1 MKPARPFVPLLVAV
15 SLLTA
20 SCGSPPDNASSESSE
35 AQPREEAAASAP
47 TTGMKTEE
55 TTSAPEKTA
64 ANAAKEKSAEETSA
78 KKGPKPKG
86 GAEKKVME
94 VKIGGLEYL
103 SGPITVSPGTTV
115 RWVNED
121 TALHTVTSEDSG
133 GPLAS
138 KDLGKGDS
146 YEYTFREP
154 GQYDYYCAV
163 HPFMKSGVTV
173 E

>member
-1 MKPARPFVPLLVAV
+1 MKPARFFVPLLVAV

-20 SCGSPPDNASSESSE
+20 SCGTPPDNASSGSSK
-35 AQPREEAAASAP
+35 AQPREETAASTP

-64 ANAAKEKSAEETSA
+64 AKEKPAEETSA
-78 KKGPKPKG
+78 KKEPKPKG

-121 TALHTVTSEDSG
+121 RALHTVTSEDSG

-138 KDLGKGDS
+138 KELGKGDS